1 MRLNCGHVISRD
13 ALQRLAQTGR
23 FMTPAHASQNGS
35 SANSR
40 LKCPYC
46 PNESLVSE
54 AKKVY
59 F

>member
-13 ALQRLAQTGR
+13 ALQKLAQSGR
-23 FMTPAHASQNGS
+23 FVNPTHINASYTH
-35 SANSR
+35 SR

-46 PNESLVSE
+46 PIESNVSD
-54 AKKVY
+54 AKRVY

>member
-13 ALQRLAQTGR
+13 ALQKLAQSGR
-23 FMTPAHASQNGS
+23 FVNSAHMTTSYNH
-35 SANSR
+35 SR

-46 PNESLVSE
+46 PIESNVAD
-54 AKKVY
+54 AKRVY